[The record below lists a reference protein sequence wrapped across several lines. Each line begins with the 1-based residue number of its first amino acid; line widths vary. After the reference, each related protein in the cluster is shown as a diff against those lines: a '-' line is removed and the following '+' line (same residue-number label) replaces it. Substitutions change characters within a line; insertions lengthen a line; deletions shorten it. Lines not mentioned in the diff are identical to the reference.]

1 MVSAKASPFF
11 LILSTKILRFIFT
24 GLVWVV
30 CQEMWCLWG
39 QVWFMVLPSKQ
50 GWDNS
55 NGINLEWKNGD
66 SSKESQGAFIRRR
79 DNRCLAGKNSKC
91 PLEEL
96 FPTHIWVGPPPL
108 LRQDWR
114 SRWGC
119 TCITKQHRQFWYTS
133 LLFLS
138 FLCHQYTPSY
148 LAVYQSTHL
157 PRIFFSFYCP
167 YFI

>member
-1 MVSAKASPFF
+1 MISAKASPFF
-11 LILSTKILRFIFT
+11 LIVSTKILRFIFT

-50 GWDNS
+50 GRGNS

-96 FPTHIWVGPPPL
+96 FPTHVWVAPPPL
-108 LRQDWR
+108 TETRLEEQMGMYMHNQATQAVLIHI
-114 SRWGC
+114 S
-119 TCITKQHRQFWYTS
+119 S
-133 LLFLS
+133 LPLLS
-138 FLCHQYTPSY
+138 
-148 LAVYQSTHL
+148 L
-157 PRIFFSFYCP
+157 PPIHTVVSCCLSVNSFT
-167 YFI
+167 